1 MRKTV
6 ASVLVVFMA
15 LFMFAGCRPKT
26 IEAAI
31 KPAELQKM
39 VDEMKE
45 NSLFKSV
52 YKDASIEVKENTVTY
67 KYYYKQD
74 YTPEQIA
81 QVKEKLENSGLE
93 KQIESLKDSFEK
105 SCKIRADKISFQ
117 YYTASGELIAN
128 IEG

>member
-15 LFMFAGCRPKT
+15 IFMFAGCQPKT

-31 KPAELQKM
+31 KPADLQKM

-52 YKDASIEVKENTVTY
+52 YKDASIEIKENTITY
-67 KYYYKQD
+67 KYYYKND
-74 YTPEQIA
+74 YTDDQIA
-81 QVKEKLENSGLE
+81 QVKEKLENSGLD
-93 KQIESLKDSFEK
+93 KQIDSLKDSFEK
-105 SCKIRADKISFQ
+105 SCKIRPDKVSFQ
-117 YYTASGELIAN
+117 YYTANGTHIATV
-128 IEG
+128 EK